1 MSQNIIEIEH
11 LSKSYG
17 EFYAVNDVSLKIE
30 KGKIYGLIGENG
42 AGKTTLIRL
51 LAGLITK
58 SSGKISFYGSC
69 DENELVKLRK
79 KFSFIVETPYY
90 SAGMT
95 AYDNLN
101 LQRIQRGIKDKSAID
116 RVLRLV
122 SLEGTGKKKA
132 GQFSLGMRQRLGIAM
147 AMLDDVEVLIL
158 DEPINGLD
166 PQGIIEIRNLILSL
180 NKNMGITVVIS
191 SHILSELSQT
201 VTDYIFMSNG
211 KMVKQIS
218 NDKLLVECR
227 KNYTLNTS
235 DNKQAESVLSNIR
248 IECKT
253 SDDGK
258 LILMGDVDIKLV
270 SKNLFNNNIYIYE
283 LFESTLTLEQYYI
296 SLMEES
302 KNVWYF

>member
-1 MSQNIIEIEH
+1 MFRNIIELEH
-11 LSKSYG
+11 LSKRYG

-69 DENELVKLRK
+69 KENDLVKLRK

-101 LQRIQRGIKDKSAID
+101 LQRIQRGVKDKSAID
-116 RVLRLV
+116 RVLKLV
-122 SLEGTGKKKA
+122 SLEDTGKKKV

-147 AMLDDVEVLIL
+147 AMLDDVEVLVL

-166 PQGIIEIRNLILSL
+166 PKGIIEMRNLILSL
-180 NKNMGITVVIS
+180 NKNMGITVIVS

-211 KMVKQIS
+211 KMIKQIS
-218 NDKLLVECR
+218 NDELLVECR
-227 KNYTLNTS
+227 ENYTLNTS
-235 DNKQAESVLSNIR
+235 DNKQAESVLSDIH
-248 IECKT
+248 
-253 SDDGK
+253 SDFKINADGK
-258 LILMGDVDIKLV
+258 IVLIGNVDIPLV
-270 SKNLFNNNIYIYE
+270 SKSLFNNNIYIYE

-302 KNVWYF
+302 KNV

>member
-1 MSQNIIEIEH
+1 MSGNIIELDH
-11 LSKSYG
+11 LSKKYG
-17 EFYAVNDVSLKIE
+17 DFYAVNDVSLKIE

-58 SSGKISFYGSC
+58 NSGEIKFYDSC
-69 DENELVKLRK
+69 KENELVELRK

-101 LQRIQRGIKDKSAID
+101 LQRIQRGIKKDKSKID
-116 RVLRLV
+116 EVLKLV
-122 SLEGTGKKKA
+122 GLEDTGKKKA
-132 GQFSLGMRQRLGIAM
+132 SQFSLGMRQRLGIAM
-147 AMLDDVEVLIL
+147 AMIDNDVEVLVL

-166 PQGIIEIRNLILSL
+166 PQGIIEMRNLILNL
-180 NKNMGITVVIS
+180 NENMGITIIIS

-211 KMVKQIS
+211 KIVKQIS
-218 NDKLLVECR
+218 NDELLVECR
-227 KNYTLNTS
+227 ANYTLNTS
-235 DNKQAESVLSNIR
+235 DNKRAEKILANINT
-248 IECKT
+248 EYKT

-258 LILMGDVDIKLV
+258 LILMGDVDIKLL
-270 SKNLFNNNIYIYE
+270 SKNLFDNNIYIYE
-283 LFESTLTLEQYYI
+283 LFESTVTLEQYYI
-296 SLMEES
+296 SLMEEN
-302 KNVWYF
+302 KNV